1 MGPGPPLGDAVS
13 PRASSAVNGRF
24 RAHGVRGL
32 LRGHCIPPGQ
42 HGGRNV
48 MPAQWQISFDHGHQ
62 QRYLP
67 DRHAVLTYVLA
78 IGPKAASQRF
88 EVFTET
94 AAVRLADGSPGGR
107 AFSLVEV
114 IDLARP
120 GEAERLRAE
129 LAALSTPPAPSE
141 RSAPAAPSAPSAPSP
156 PSVPG
161 GQS

>member
-1 MGPGPPLGDAVS
+1 M
-13 PRASSAVNGRF
+13 
-24 RAHGVRGL
+24 
-32 LRGHCIPPGQ
+32 
-42 HGGRNV
+42 
-48 MPAQWQISFDHGHQ
+48 QWQISFDNGHQ

-120 GEAERLRAE
+120 GEPDRLRAE
-129 LAALSTPPAPSE
+129 LRELSVH
-141 RSAPAAPSAPSAPSP
+141 P
-156 PSVPG
+156 PSGPSVTPSGPAGRSVAENVPEG
-161 GQS
+161 GS

>member
-1 MGPGPPLGDAVS
+1 
-13 PRASSAVNGRF
+13 
-24 RAHGVRGL
+24 
-32 LRGHCIPPGQ
+32 
-42 HGGRNV
+42 

-141 RSAPAAPSAPSAPSP
+141 RSAPAAPSAPSAPSVPSAPSP

>member
-1 MGPGPPLGDAVS
+1 VPTAKPAGGSGPWGLDLPGATLCPPGDAV
-13 PRASSAVNGRF
+13 PVRASTATDREVPR
-24 RAHGVRGL
+24 V
-32 LRGHCIPPGQ
+32 IPPGQ
-42 HGGRNV
+42 QRRNV

-129 LAALSTPPAPSE
+129 LAALSAA
-141 RSAPAAPSAPSAPSP
+141 SAPPE
-156 PSVPG
+156 PG
-161 GQS
+161 GRS

>member
-1 MGPGPPLGDAVS
+1 
-13 PRASSAVNGRF
+13 
-24 RAHGVRGL
+24 
-32 LRGHCIPPGQ
+32 
-42 HGGRNV
+42 

-67 DRHAVLTYVLA
+67 DRRAVLTYVLA

-94 AAVRLADGSPGGR
+94 APVRLADGSSGGR

-120 GEAERLRAE
+120 GEPERLRAE
-129 LAALSTPPAPSE
+129 LAALSVPA
-141 RSAPAAPSAPSAPSP
+141 APAAPITPAAPAAPITPAAPVASTSATPAASAAPTTP
-156 PSVPG
+156 AGLSVEEG
-161 GQS
+161 RS